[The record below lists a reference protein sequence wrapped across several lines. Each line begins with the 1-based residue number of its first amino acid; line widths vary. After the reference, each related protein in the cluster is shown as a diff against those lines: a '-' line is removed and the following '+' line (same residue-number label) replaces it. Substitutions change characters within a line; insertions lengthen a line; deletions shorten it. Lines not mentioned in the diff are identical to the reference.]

1 MFNVIIYIILAS
13 SLSISLQQQQL
24 HHHIVKTFNDDKV
37 ILDLDTFNVNGHI
50 KMEPFIR
57 KLYCTNK
64 KYCQKPPSSMR
75 HFVGKEK
82 EACIRFLKKL
92 REILFFRQK
101 ITYGNCLKSTFMLK
115 VLF

>member
-24 HHHIVKTFNDDKV
+24 HHIVKTFNDDKV

-50 KMEPFIR
+50 KMKPFIR
-57 KLYCTNK
+57 KLHCTNK

-75 HFVGKEK
+75 HIVGKEK
-82 EACIRFLKKL
+82 EACIGFLK
-92 REILFFRQK
+92 
-101 ITYGNCLKSTFMLK
+101 N
-115 VLF
+115 